1 METCWPHVYMS
12 SVDVNPNTT
21 TYTLSAGCLF
31 YMSIGLAVFIVGTMS
46 CTIPH
51 YALLR
56 IFAFT
61 QVP

>member
-1 METCWPHVYMS
+1 MYMS
-12 SVDVNPNTT
+12 SVDVNPNAS
-21 TYTLSAGCLF
+21 TYTLSAGCLV
-31 YMSIGLAVFIVGTMS
+31 YMSIGLAVFIVETMS
-46 CTIPH
+46 FTIPH